1 VSATRPAATSLTPTA
16 SSAKRSPPVVVSTT
30 NTTAGRAAVLV
41 FMRRWLARASDDWMP
56 RAVWSIQRTGRL
68 GLSGLALL
76 LTSAVF
82 LVSTYLP
89 LTHELDNLRG
99 QMKSLRIR
107 AAVQSP
113 TTASDSGAA
122 LLRSLPRR
130 AQMPA
135 LLGVLV
141 QQAEAAH
148 LSIDTGKYE
157 STALKSGAVM
167 SYKVS
172 FPVTGPY
179 PRVRQFIDAT
189 LVALPAAAVTEL
201 SITRKAI
208 GDSTVEAQ
216 IRLTVFTRDTP

>member
-1 VSATRPAATSLTPTA
+1 MSTTRQAATALTPVA
-16 SSAKRSPPVVVSTT
+16 ASAKGSPPASVARTDTT
-30 NTTAGRAAVLV
+30 LIV
-41 FMRRWLARASDDWMP
+41 FMRRWLTRASDEWVP
-56 RAVWSIQRTGRL
+56 RLAWSVQRTGRL

-76 LTSAVF
+76 LAGAVF

-89 LTHELDNLRG
+89 LAKELD
-99 QMKSLRIR
+99 SLREQAKSPSTR
-107 AAVQSP
+107 TVSGPTAV
-113 TTASDSGAA
+113 SDSGAA
-122 LLRSLPRR
+122 LLRSLPSR
-130 AQMPA
+130 AEMPA

-141 QQAEAAH
+141 QQAGAAH

-167 SYKVS
+167 TYKIS

-189 LVALPAAAVTEL
+189 LVALPAAAVSEL

-208 GDSTVEAQ
+208 GDSAVEAQ
-216 IRLTVFTRDTP
+216 VRLTIFTRDTP

>member
-1 VSATRPAATSLTPTA
+1 MSATRPTATSLTPTA
-16 SSAKRSPPVVVSTT
+16 SRAKGSPAVVASPTPA
-30 NTTAGRAAVLV
+30 TASRPALLA
-41 FMRRWLARASDDWMP
+41 FMQRWLTRASDDWLP
-56 RAVWSIQRTGRL
+56 HLSWSLQRTGRS
-68 GLSGLALL
+68 GLAGLALL
-76 LTSAVF
+76 LASAVF

-89 LTHELDNLRG
+89 LAYEIDNLRG
-99 QMKSLRIR
+99 QAKLISTRP
-107 AAVQSP
+107 AVGSP

-122 LLRSLPRR
+122 LLRSLPQR

-135 LLGVLV
+135 LLGILV

-148 LSIDTGKYE
+148 LSVDTGKYE

-167 SYKVS
+167 TYKVS

-201 SITRKAI
+201 SLTRKAI
-208 GDSTVEAQ
+208 GDGTVEAQ
-216 IRLTVFTRDTP
+216 IQLTVFTRDTP

>member
-1 VSATRPAATSLTPTA
+1 MSATRATASLTPTA
-16 SSAKRSPPVVVSTT
+16 ANAKASPPVPAAPAH
-30 NTTAGRAAVLV
+30 TTASRVALLV
-41 FMRRWLARASDDWMP
+41 RHWLTRASDDWMP

-76 LTSAVF
+76 LASALF

-89 LTHELDNLRG
+89 LASEIDNLREQAKLASTRPAG
-99 QMKSLRIR
+99 GNP
-107 AAVQSP
+107 V
-113 TTASDSGAA
+113 TASDSGAA
-122 LLRSLPRR
+122 LLRSLPQR

-148 LSIDTGKYE
+148 LSVDTGKYE

-172 FPVTGPY
+172 FPVIGPY

-201 SITRKAI
+201 SLTRKAI
-208 GDSTVEAQ
+208 GDGTVEAQ
-216 IRLTVFTRDTP
+216 IQLTVFTRDTP

>member
-1 VSATRPAATSLTPTA
+1 M
-16 SSAKRSPPVVVSTT
+16 
-30 NTTAGRAAVLV
+30 LV
-41 FMRRWLARASDDWMP
+41 FMRRWLTRASDDWMP

-76 LTSAVF
+76 IASAVF

-89 LTHELDNLRG
+89 LASELDNLRG
-99 QMKSLRIR
+99 QVKSVSTR
-107 AAVQSP
+107 AAVENP
-113 TTASDSGAA
+113 TTAGDSGAA
-122 LLRSLPRR
+122 LLRSLPQRG
-130 AQMPA
+130 QMPA

-179 PRVRQFIDAT
+179 PQVRRFIDAT

-201 SITRKAI
+201 SITRKTI
-208 GDSTVEAQ
+208 GDSAVEAQ